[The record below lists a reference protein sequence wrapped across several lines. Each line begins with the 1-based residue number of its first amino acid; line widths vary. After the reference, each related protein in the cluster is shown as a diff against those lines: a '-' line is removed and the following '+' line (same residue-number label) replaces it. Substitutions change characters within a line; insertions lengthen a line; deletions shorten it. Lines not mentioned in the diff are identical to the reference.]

1 MKREPASADGQDLA
15 PAVDPVREAVRSG
28 RSLICFFDRAEG
40 STRLE
45 VLGPKG
51 MIGCADEFL
60 TAPVPTLRLWSPQAS
75 NQPIATAAA
84 NKGFPD
90 ALEVLA
96 RRARPLVGDELPF
109 LLAILSAVREETAR
123 MRFRVPSVGEMVT
136 ANGRPTLAAWG
147 AALTLGDMQSAVLK
161 AVA

>member
-1 MKREPASADGQDLA
+1 MKCDTPSAAGQDLA
-15 PAVDPVREAVRSG
+15 AGVAPVREAVRAG

-51 MIGCADEFL
+51 MVGGADEFL

-84 NKGFPD
+84 NRGFPE
-90 ALEVLA
+90 ALEALA

-109 LLAILSAVREETAR
+109 LLAILSAVREETAN
-123 MRFRVPSVGEMVT
+123 MRFRVPSVGDLVT
-136 ANGRPTLAAWG
+136 ASGRPTLAAWG
-147 AALTLGDMQSAVLK
+147 AALTLGDMQSAVYK